1 MVDPATG
8 ESHRGWPLEGMRRC
22 MAEQAQMADEPE
34 EPEVEDKDAA
44 NAEGEEAE
52 GKGAEGED
60 GEEEAGGK
68 KSKLRLSPK
77 KMAMLAVPLVALLGG
92 GGYFAKDYLPSFGG
106 DGAGAPKPKVYYNL
120 PEMVVNLSS
129 QDKRAQYLKL
139 KVSLEAPDQLVL
151 DALNPIMPRVLDMFQ
166 LYLREL
172 RSNDL
177 EGSAGIYRLKEELL
191 RRINLEIHPHQISR
205 VLFNEIIVQ

>member
-1 MVDPATG
+1 M
-8 ESHRGWPLEGMRRC
+8 
-22 MAEQAQMADEPE
+22 
-34 EPEVEDKDAA
+34 
-44 NAEGEEAE
+44 
-52 GKGAEGED
+52 
-60 GEEEAGGK
+60 
-68 KSKLRLSPK
+68 SPK
-77 KMAMLAVPLVALLGG
+77 KLAMLVVPLLILLGA
-92 GGYFAKDYLPSFGG
+92 GGYFASDGLPSFITGG
-106 DGAGAPKPKVYYNL
+106 SADAPSPKVYYNL

-139 KVSLEAPDQLVL
+139 KVSLEAPNQMVL

-191 RRINLEIHPHQISR
+191 RRINLEIHPHKISR
-205 VLFNEIIVQ
+205 VLFNEIIAQ

>member
-1 MVDPATG
+1 
-8 ESHRGWPLEGMRRC
+8 
-22 MAEQAQMADEPE
+22 MADEPE
-34 EPEVEDKDAA
+34 EAEVEDKDAA
-44 NAEGEEAE
+44 AAEGEAAE
-52 GKGAEGED
+52 GADGAVGEN
-60 GEEEAGGK
+60 GEKASGGK
-68 KSKLRLSPK
+68 KSKFSLKMNPK
-77 KMAMLAVPLVALLGG
+77 KMAMISVPLLALLGG
-92 GGYFAKDYLPSFGG
+92 GGYFAMDYLPGMGSGG
-106 DGAGAPKPKVYYNL
+106 NESAPKPKVYYNL

-129 QDKRAQYLKL
+129 RDKRAQFLKL
-139 KVSLEAPDQLVL
+139 KVSLEAPDQVVL

-172 RSNDL
+172 RSSDL

>member
-1 MVDPATG
+1 
-8 ESHRGWPLEGMRRC
+8 
-22 MAEQAQMADEPE
+22 MADEPE
-34 EPEVEDKDAA
+34 DTEIEEKDAA
-44 NAEGEEAE
+44 
-52 GKGAEGED
+52 KAEGED
-60 GEEEAGGK
+60 AEGDGGEEQAEGVK
-68 KSKLRLSPK
+68 PKLRLSHK
-77 KMAMLAVPLVALLGG
+77 KLAVLAVPVLVLLGT
-92 GGYFAKDYLPSFGG
+92 GGYFAKDYLPSFSS
-106 DGAGAPKPKVYYNL
+106 GASKGAPKPKVYYNL

-139 KVSLEAPDQLVL
+139 KVSLEAPDQMVL

-191 RRINLEIHPHQISR
+191 RRINLEIHPHRISR

>member
-1 MVDPATG
+1 PEIS
-8 ESHRGWPLEGMRRC
+8 ESARGRPHEGMKRC
-22 MAEQAQMADEPE
+22 TAEQTQMADEPE
-34 EPEVEDKDAA
+34 DTETEEKDAA
-44 NAEGEEAE
+44 KTEGE
-52 GKGAEGED
+52 GAD
-60 GEEEAGGK
+60 GEGGEEQAEGK
-68 KSKLRLSPK
+68 KSKLRLSHK
-77 KMAMLAVPLVALLGG
+77 KLAMLAVPVLILLGA
-92 GGYFAKDYLPSFGG
+92 GGYFASGFLPSFGS
-106 DGAGAPKPKVYYNL
+106 DGSENGRKPKVYYNL

-129 QDKRAQYLKL
+129 KDKHAQFLKL
-139 KVSLEAPDQLVL
+139 KVSLEAPDQKVL

>member
-1 MVDPATG
+1 
-8 ESHRGWPLEGMRRC
+8 
-22 MAEQAQMADEPE
+22 MADEPAE
-34 EPEVEDKDAA
+34 EKAEDDKEDVAEAA
-44 NAEGEEAE
+44 G
-52 GKGAEGED
+52 EGED
-60 GEEEAGGK
+60 GGAEGADGDKPAAK
-68 KSKLRLSPK
+68 KKLRLSPK
-77 KMAMLAVPLVALLGG
+77 KLAIMSVPLLLLLGG
-92 GGYFAKDYLPSFGG
+92 GGYFAMDYLPSFGSEPET
-106 DGAGAPKPKVYYNL
+106 AQKAKVYYNL

-139 KVSLEAPDQLVL
+139 KVSLEAKDQKVL
-151 DALNPIMPRVLDMFQ
+151 DALNPMMPRVLDMFQ

-172 RSNDL
+172 RSSDL

>member
-1 MVDPATG
+1 
-8 ESHRGWPLEGMRRC
+8 
-22 MAEQAQMADEPE
+22 MADKPE
-34 EPEVEDKDAA
+34 DTEVEEKDAA
-44 NAEGEEAE
+44 KAEGE
-52 GKGAEGED
+52 GAEGDAAEGEGGED
-60 GEEEAGGK
+60 QSEGK
-68 KSKLRLSPK
+68 KPRLRLSHK
-77 KMAMLAVPLVALLGG
+77 KLAMLGVPLLILLGG
-92 GGYFAKDYLPSFGG
+92 GGYFASDYLPSFGSG
-106 DGAGAPKPKVYYNL
+106 GAGVPKPKVYYNL

-139 KVSLEAPDQLVL
+139 KVSLEAPDQMVL

>member
-1 MVDPATG
+1 MKVHDPAVWQCARGG
-8 ESHRGWPLEGMRRC
+8 EGWRTRRI
-22 MAEQAQMADEPE
+22 AEQGTMADEPN
-34 EPEVEDKDAA
+34 K
-44 NAEGEEAE
+44 EEAQDANPADGQDEDRENSDAQDGE
-52 GKGAEGED
+52 GKQTLR
-60 GEEEAGGK
+60 
-68 KSKLRLSPK
+68 KSTLRLNPIK
-77 KMAMLAVPLVALLGG
+77 LTAVAATLLLLLGSGTYFFWG
-92 GGYFAKDYLPSFGG
+92 GLPSF
-106 DGAGAPKPKVYYNL
+106 DTAEETRRQAKVYYNL

-139 KVSLEAPDQLVL
+139 KVSLEASNQKVL

-172 RSNDL
+172 RSSDL

-191 RRINLEIHPHQISR
+191 RRINLEIHPHQITR